1 MVTQAEYENKI
12 IKFQSDINSNL
23 YEINFLAKERDGN
36 LLTAQRNL
44 DFEWGAK
51 QADIRNKKI
60 EQYLK
65 NNEALK
71 AEMWNFQKQTAQD
84 EQDAQIKA
92 IRIAIADQV
101 RLEQEKII
109 QSQENQEIIMIEE
122 PSTIIQEPIKEKSFA
137 LGSLSLVALAIG
149 GFLVLR

>member
-1 MVTQAEYENKI
+1 
-12 IKFQSDINSNL
+12 
-23 YEINFLAKERDGN
+23 
-36 LLTAQRNL
+36 
-44 DFEWGAK
+44 
-51 QADIRNKKI
+51 
-60 EQYLK
+60 
-65 NNEALK
+65 
-71 AEMWNFQKQTAQD
+71 MWNFQKQTAQD

-137 LGSLSLVALAIG
+137 LGSLSLVAIAIG
-149 GFLVLR
+149 GYVVLR

>member
-12 IKFQSDINSNL
+12 IKFQSDINNNL
-23 YEINFLAKERDGN
+23 YEINFLSAERDGN
-36 LLTAQRNL
+36 LKHAQRTG
-44 DFEWGAK
+44 DYEWGAK
-51 QADIRNKKI
+51 QADIRNIKI
-60 EQYLK
+60 EQFHK
-65 NNEALK
+65 KNEALK
-71 AEMWNFQKQTAQD
+71 SEMWNFQKQTAQD

-109 QSQENQEIIMIEE
+109 QSRENQEII
-122 PSTIIQEPIKEKSFA
+122 IIGEQQTQKIEPIKEKSFA
-137 LGSLSLVALAIG
+137 LGSLSLVALTIG